1 METTIDSVSIQIESN
16 SSKASES
23 IDKLVASINKI
34 KNATTVGI
42 QGLNNLN
49 IAINNIKTSFNN
61 LNVNNLDKTTQKMK
75 ELKNTAKTLSGKFT
89 VPKIETGTISNDKLI
104 SSTEQ
109 YGKLIKKEI
118 VDGQVRAKTY
128 RDISNGIQTTTTI
141 TGKAITQ
148 TQKYVNEQS
157 KLTKALKVF
166 KGLGI
171 AQILKGIF
179 NVISNLTG
187 QSAKYIADVN
197 YFNTSMGEMQKDAD
211 EFVNNMSKDFYL
223 DPGNLRRYMASFNT
237 LIKGFGIGSEEA
249 YKMSKNLTQL
259 SYDYSALTGIDVED
273 MMQKLKSGIS
283 GELEPMR
290 AIGIALDQ
298 NTLQLTANTLGI
310 KKKVSAMTRAQKTEL
325 LYYQIMKSTE
335 YAQNAFSRSLALST
349 EELKNSSKV
358 TLTPATA
365 LSILK
370 QQYTQLGR
378 AIGNIFIPILVRMT
392 PYVIA
397 VTQLL
402 TQAAQAIAAFFGFK
416 ITDYSIG
423 SGLDNVSSGIE
434 DIGNAADDTKKKAKA
449 MLAPFDELNSID
461 FGNKSS
467 GIGSSVGGGSLGL
480 DLKEYDWLKSDKL
493 TNKVEDI
500 KKKFDMVKDV
510 VIAIG
515 TAILTWKIGKKIVDF
530 FDKLGVLQKTDGL
543 KFLAGLSLTISGIT
557 LIYNGLKKIMN
568 GEVTAEN
575 VLEVAFGGALT
586 YVGASLMFKTPV
598 SIGVT
603 LALMLDIVLLTS
615 IIGWWNKY
623 YDQTKQELYKNK
635 KDLNLGE
642 FINVSF
648 TAIGTGVENTL
659 SKTFGEDFVEGIKDW
674 FRKHDVARDVLGVF
688 LELFTHADLSG
699 FKTQGGI
706 IADNIIDGIRKVV
719 WGKDTSTKI
728 SGTIDILWAYLSTDM
743 EKMLLKLADLVEHI
757 PIVGTGIANSIRAGV
772 SASKEDVSNT
782 IKYTNEEALK
792 EANPWVKTKAEETG
806 RSALKSYNS
815 GFSDEAVSS
824 SEDIRKSLESGFTSN
839 ESNLRRT
846 ANITGNRLSS
856 SVGEGFNSQKENLN
870 GIFNKTISSGFTNNE
885 SNLKRTANT
894 TGNRLG
900 SSTVN
905 GFNSHSSDWNKAGK
919 NINSGVA
926 AGINNSNSQWSLKRA
941 ISNLAGNALS
951 WFKSK
956 LGIHSPSTVMRDFVG
971 KFIPLGVAEG
981 IDDEAKSVYDSIS
994 NMSNAMVASF
1004 DVNYDD
1010 INGNISTQTQVK
1022 SNIDSYAF
1030 ATTVGEYCYNAITQG
1045 FEDNPSEISVNIG
1058 NDKVY
1063 SGMATYENYQSNKYG
1078 TTRVKV

>member
-1 METTIDSVSIQIESN
+1 METTIDSVSVQIESN
-16 SSKASES
+16 SSKAAES

-49 IAINNIKTSFNN
+49 IAINNIKTGFNS

-89 VPKIETGTISNDKLI
+89 VPKIETGAISNDKLI

-128 RDISNGIQTTTTI
+128 IDISNGIKTTTTI

-148 TQKYVNEQS
+148 TQKYVNEQN

-171 AQILKGIF
+171 FQILKGIF
-179 NVISNLTG
+179 NGISNLTG

-197 YFNTSMGEMQKDAD
+197 YFNTSMGKMQKQAD

-237 LIKGFGIGSEEA
+237 LIKGFGIGSEAA
-249 YKMSKNLTQL
+249 YTMSKNLTQL

-449 MLAPFDELNSID
+449 MLAPFDELNAID
-461 FGNKSS
+461 FGSKSS
-467 GIGSSVGGGSLGL
+467 GIGSSIGGGSLGL
-480 DLKEYDWLKSDKL
+480 DPKEYDWLKSDKL

-543 KFLAGLSLTISGIT
+543 KFLAGLSLTISGLT
-557 LIYNGLKKIMN
+557 LIYNGLNKVMK
-568 GEVTAEN
+568 GEVTAGN

-586 YVGASLMFKTPV
+586 YVGTSLMFKTPV
-598 SIGVT
+598 SVGVT
-603 LALMLDIVLLTS
+603 LALTLDIILLTS

-623 YDQTKQELYKNK
+623 YDEIKQELYNNK
-635 KDLNLGE
+635 KDLNLAE
-642 FINVSF
+642 FLNVSF
-648 TAIGTGVENTL
+648 TAVGTGVGNFVDNILGQGFTDSLGKYFQEHPVAKTFLGSFIDSLSLGVMHSEIQKGLETDGQKVGESFIGAAINLITNPSLGVPMLIQAIYDGIDIGFPKLINLTKTKVKEIGENISSGWENIKNGTKTKIKEIGENTSSGLENIKNNIKTKVKGIEQNFSDGFSSAKNNILLKFDEIKNGINDKITNAKNTVKRSIDNIKSFFNFSWSLPKLKVPHL
-659 SKTFGEDFVEGIKDW
+659 SWTTTQASGWIAKTLEALGLPTSLPKLNISWYKDGG
-674 FRKHDVARDVLGVF
+674 FPSVG
-688 LELFTHADLSG
+688 ELFVAGEAGPEWISTM
-699 FKTQGGI
+699 GGST
-706 IADNIIDGIRKVV
+706 AVANQDQMTTGIRQA
-719 WGKDTSTKI
+719 
-728 SGTIDILWAYLSTDM
+728 AY
-743 EKMLLKLADLVEHI
+743 E
-757 PIVGTGIANSIRAGV
+757 GV
-772 SASKEDVSNT
+772 SQ
-782 IKYTNEEALK
+782 ALK
-792 EANPWVKTKAEETG
+792 ENPQ
-806 RSALKSYNS
+806 
-815 GFSDEAVSS
+815 
-824 SEDIRKSLESGFTSN
+824 SLSN
-839 ESNLRRT
+839 E
-846 ANITGNRLSS
+846 I
-856 SVGEGFNSQKENLN
+856 
-870 GIFNKTISSGFTNNE
+870 
-885 SNLKRTANT
+885 
-894 TGNRLG
+894 
-900 SSTVN
+900 
-905 GFNSHSSDWNKAGK
+905 
-919 NINSGVA
+919 
-926 AGINNSNSQWSLKRA
+926 
-941 ISNLAGNALS
+941 
-951 WFKSK
+951 
-956 LGIHSPSTVMRDFVG
+956 
-971 KFIPLGVAEG
+971 
-981 IDDEAKSVYDSIS
+981 Y
-994 NMSNAMVASF
+994 
-1004 DVNYDD
+1004 
-1010 INGNISTQTQVK
+1010 
-1022 SNIDSYAF
+1022 
-1030 ATTVGEYCYNAITQG
+1030 
-1045 FEDNPSEISVNIG
+1045 IG

>member
-1 METTIDSVSIQIESN
+1 METTIDSVSVQIESN
-16 SSKASES
+16 SSKAAES

-49 IAINNIKTSFNN
+49 IAINNIKTGFNN

-89 VPKIETGTISNDKLI
+89 VPKIETGAISNDKLI

-171 AQILKGIF
+171 SQILKGIF
-179 NVISNLTG
+179 NGISNLTG

-197 YFNTSMGEMQKDAD
+197 YFNTSMGKMQKQAD

-223 DPGNLRRYMASFNT
+223 DPENLRRYMASFNT
-237 LIKGFGIGSEEA
+237 LIKGFGIGSEAA
-249 YKMSKNLTQL
+249 YTMSKNLTQL

-397 VTQLL
+397 ITQLL

-416 ITDYSIG
+416 ITDYSIS

-461 FGNKSS
+461 FGSKSS
-467 GIGSSVGGGSLGL
+467 GIGSSIGGGSLGL
-480 DLKEYDWLKSDKL
+480 DPKEYDWLKSDKL

-500 KKKFDMVKDV
+500 KKKFDKIKDV

-543 KFLAGLSLTISGIT
+543 KFLTGLSLTISGLT
-557 LIYNGLKKIMN
+557 FIYNGLKKIMK

-586 YVGASLMFKTPV
+586 YVGTSLMFKTPV
-598 SIGVT
+598 SVGVT

-642 FINVSF
+642 FLNVSF
-648 TAIGTGVENTL
+648 TAIGTGVGEFL
-659 SKTFGEDFVEGIKDW
+659 DGIFGENFTKGIEDYFRKNDTARIMLGAILDALTLGLMNNEIKKGFSNKGHQAAEELISGWLQLFINPVGAILKFGQVFVEAVWPQLKQG
-674 FRKHDVARDVLGVF
+674 LN
-688 LELFTHADLSG
+688 EL
-699 FKTQGGI
+699 
-706 IADNIIDGIRKVV
+706 
-719 WGKDTSTKI
+719 
-728 SGTIDILWAYLSTDM
+728 
-743 EKMLLKLADLVEHI
+743 LLKFADFAEKFF
-757 PIVGTGIANSIRAGV
+757 PIGGKGIANAIRTGI
-772 SASKEDVSNT
+772 SNSKQDISDTISNT
-782 IKYTNEEALK
+782 SQQALDN
-792 EANPWVKTKAEETG
+792 ANPWIKAEAEQTG
-806 RSALKSYNS
+806 RNTLKSYNL
-815 GFSDEAVSS
+815 GFSNEAMSS
-824 SEDIRKSLESGFTSN
+824 SKDIKKSLESEFTSN
-839 ESNLRRT
+839 ES
-846 ANITGNRLSS
+846 S
-856 SVGEGFNSQKENLN
+856 
-870 GIFNKTISSGFTNNE
+870 
-885 SNLKRTANT
+885 LKRTANT
-894 TGNRLG
+894 TGSRLG
-900 SSTVN
+900 SSAVS
-905 GFNSHSSDWNKAGK
+905 GFNSHSSDWNKAGR

-926 AGINNSNSQWSLKRA
+926 AGVNNSNSQWSLKRA
-941 ISNLAGNALS
+941 INTLAGNALS

-956 LGIHSPSTVMRDFVG
+956 LGIHSPSAVMRDFVG
-971 KFIPLGVAEG
+971 KFIPLGIAEG
-981 IDDEAKSVYDSIS
+981 IDEQAKSVYDSIS

>member
-1 METTIDSVSIQIESN
+1 METTIDSVSVQIESN
-16 SSKASES
+16 SSKAAES

-49 IAINNIKTSFNN
+49 IAINNIKTGFNS

-89 VPKIETGTISNDKLI
+89 IPKIETGTISNDKLI

-109 YGKLIKKEI
+109 YGNLIKKEI
-118 VDGQVRAKTY
+118 VDGQVRSKTY

-171 AQILKGIF
+171 SQILKGIF
-179 NVISNLTG
+179 NGISNLTG

-197 YFNTSMGEMQKDAD
+197 YFNTSMGKMQKQAD

-237 LIKGFGIGSEEA
+237 LIKGFGIGSEAA

-416 ITDYSIG
+416 ITDYSIS

-461 FGNKSS
+461 FGSKSS
-467 GIGSSVGGGSLGL
+467 GIGSSIGGGSLGL
-480 DLKEYDWLKSDKL
+480 DPKEYDWLKSDKL

-500 KKKFDMVKDV
+500 KKKFNDILPIVKM
-510 VIAIG
+510 IG
-515 TAILTWKIGKKIVDF
+515 SVLLTWKVGSALIDFFNKIGIISKKPEALKALFALTLTLASIEIAVSAVEDIKDGKIVGGLL
-530 FDKLGVLQKTDGL
+530 KSLAAGLGVGL
-543 KFLAGLSLTISGIT
+543 AAKIVGLSLPVSALIALSVAGIT
-557 LIYNGLKKIMN
+557 FMYGAQQLGKNSLPGFLIEQSNMPTELKFQLQLFIGIGKIVWEGLEKILPEEEMKN
-568 GEVTAEN
+568 
-575 VLEVAFGGALT
+575 L
-586 YVGASLMFKTPV
+586 FK
-598 SIGVT
+598 
-603 LALMLDIVLLTS
+603 
-615 IIGWWNKY
+615 
-623 YDQTKQELYKNK
+623 
-635 KDLNLGE
+635 
-642 FINVSF
+642 
-648 TAIGTGVENTL
+648 
-659 SKTFGEDFVEGIKDW
+659 
-674 FRKHDVARDVLGVF
+674 
-688 LELFTHADLSG
+688 
-699 FKTQGGI
+699 
-706 IADNIIDGIRKVV
+706 
-719 WGKDTSTKI
+719 
-728 SGTIDILWAYLSTDM
+728 
-743 EKMLLKLADLVEHI
+743 KMLLNIASYLENI
-757 PIVGTGIANSIRAGV
+757 PIVGKAISNAIRAGV
-772 SASKEDVSNT
+772 SASEQEMTDT
-782 IKYTNEEALK
+782 ISYTSREALEK
-792 EANPWVKTKAEETG
+792 ANPWVKSKAEENG
-806 RSALKSYNS
+806 RSTLKAYNS
-815 GFSDEAVSS
+815 GFSNEAVSS

-846 ANITGNRLSS
+846 ANTTGNRLGN

-885 SNLKRTANT
+885 SNLRRTANT

-905 GFNSHSSDWNKAGK
+905 GFNSHSSDWNKAGQ

-926 AGINNSNSQWSLKRA
+926 AGVNNSNSQWSLKRA

-971 KFIPLGVAEG
+971 KFIPLGIAEG